1 MRTIVFILQKE
12 FLQIKRNKTMLPIL
26 FVVPFIQLFILVHA
40 ATFEMKHIRVHV
52 IDKDMSTVSRNLI
65 SKFSG
70 SPFYEIRNAS
80 FSDKEGEEDIRK
92 NKADLEIIIPEQ
104 FEKKLRNEKS
114 AKIQLVVNAIN
125 SAAAGLVYAYTSAI
139 ILDYDRSIIAEW
151 TNLPSNVQ
159 ASSIPVTSSYWYNP
173 ELNYKNY
180 MVPGILVL
188 LVTLIGMFLTGMNIV
203 REKELGTIEQINI
216 TPIKKYQFIVGKL
229 LPFWI
234 IGQFELAFGLCIGKL
249 LFNIPMLGNLGI
261 IFLFSSIYLCVVLGA
276 GLVVSTIN
284 NTQQQS
290 MFISFFFMMIFI
302 MMSGLFTPVDSMP
315 GWAQK
320 INIINPVAY
329 FIQVMR
335 MVLIKGSGLMDVMRQ
350 LVSITV
356 FAVFML
362 SFAVWRYRKVS

>member
-1 MRTIVFILQKE
+1 MRTILFILQKE
-12 FLQIKRNKTMLPIL
+12 FLQIKRNKTMLPMI
-26 FVVPFIQLFILVHA
+26 FVIPFVQLLVLVHA
-40 ATFEMKHIRVHV
+40 ATFEMKHIQVHV
-52 IDKDMSTVSRNLI
+52 IDKDMSTVSRNMI

-70 SPFYEIRNAS
+70 SPFYEIKNTS

-92 NKADLEIIIPEQ
+92 NKADLEIIIPEH
-104 FEKKLRNEKS
+104 FEKKLKTENS
-114 AKIQLVVNAIN
+114 AKVQLVVNAIN
-125 SAAAGLVYAYTSAI
+125 SAGAGLIYAYTSAI
-139 ILDYDRSIIAEW
+139 ILDYNRSIITDW
-151 TNLPSNVQ
+151 TNLPSNFK
-159 ASSIPVTSSYWYNP
+159 TSAISTTSAYWYNP

-216 TPIKKYQFIVGKL
+216 TPIKKYQFIIGKL

-234 IGQFELAFGLCIGKL
+234 IAQFELAFGLAIGKL
-249 LFNIPMLGNLGI
+249 IFDIPILGNLGI

-276 GLVVSTIN
+276 GLIISTIN

-302 MMSGLFTPVDSMP
+302 MMSGLFTPVESMP
-315 GWAQK
+315 EWAQK

-335 MVLIKGSGLMDVMRQ
+335 MVLIKGSGLMDVMRP
-350 LVSITV
+350 LISITV
-356 FAVFML
+356 FAFLIL